1 MNTDLRQIK
10 DEVAQKHHKK
20 DWVIAK
26 CLFTSDLMFIL
37 YEEVIERYAAACV
50 EEQHKEWFKET
61 EKTLVEA
68 GQAIGA
74 MFTKQQVEEA
84 CRKTLEE
91 QWISVKDRLPEERL
105 THCLVFNGDA
115 PEYNQHVFQANYYTQ
130 TKEFVAEGTHAFLGT
145 ITHWQ
150 PLPSTPIGP
159 TIKKT
164 G

>member
-84 CRKTLEE
+84 CRKTLE
-91 QWISVKDRLPEERL
+91 KAAERA
-105 THCLVFNGDA
+105 TVEVFNTSFYADPTTSTSMTHPDGS
-115 PEYNQHVFQANYYTQ
+115 EFHVYKPSITNS
-130 TKEFVAEGTHAFLGT
+130 KNIT
-145 ITHWQ
+145 IPQ
-150 PLPSTPIGP
+150 I
-159 TIKKT
+159 
-164 G
+164 